1 MYVRRFHHNT
11 GEVQLV
17 VEKDGHHNTKL
28 DNVEAIV
35 EDYLENIFDLK
46 DRILKDEITVFQVDL
61 SFTPSL

>member
-11 GEVQLV
+11 DEVQLG
-17 VEKDGHHNTKL
+17 VEEDGHHNTKL
-28 DNVEAIV
+28 DNVEAIA

-46 DRILKDEITVFQVDL
+46 DRILKDEITVFWVDL